1 MEGGGLRLIFR
12 CESATSASGV
22 RAENLKMNYPSP
34 FDFVLI
40 ATLLP
45 GHLQSN
51 NIFHLNQVIQI
62 IAFDLSDDEL
72 LDGQRSIGLV
82 SAAARP

>member
-1 MEGGGLRLIFR
+1 
-12 CESATSASGV
+12 
-22 RAENLKMNYPSP
+22 MNYRVQ
-34 FDFVLI
+34 FDFVFDRNGF
-40 ATLLP
+40 LP

-82 SAAARP
+82 SPAARP